1 MSYNPDLL
9 PAGTLLTSVSP
20 LLDML
25 LTSDDVDL
33 LNALPSSLW
42 KRRTKRNVTL
52 VGDISDQIQSM

>member
-9 PAGTLLTSVSP
+9 PVGTLLTSVSP

-33 LNALPSSLW
+33 LNALPSSL
-42 KRRTKRNVTL
+42 
-52 VGDISDQIQSM
+52 